1 MLSGKLGYMFTTNP
15 AAQRARLLRRG
26 LRLEYTTLGWNLV
39 GCVIVLIAAWN
50 ARSVALAGFGLD
62 SVIEIFASIVVV
74 WQLLGTATA
83 EQEHRAMRLIG
94 GAFMALAVYVFLQ
107 SSYVLATQAH
117 PDRSILGIAWLAI
130 TFVVMLL
137 LAAGKAR
144 TGTALDNEVL
154 RTEGRVTLIDAYLAG
169 AVLVGLV
176 INATLHWWWADPL
189 ASLIIV
195 YYGIREGREAW
206 HHA

>member
-1 MLSGKLGYMFTTNP
+1 MLSGKLGFMFTTNP
-15 AAQRARLLRRG
+15 ATQRARLLRRG
-26 LRLEYTTLGWNLV
+26 LRLEYTTLGWNVV

-62 SVIEIFASIVVV
+62 SVIEIFASLVVV
-74 WQLLGTATA
+74 WQLLGTASA
-83 EQEHRAMRLIG
+83 EREHRAMRLIG
-94 GAFMALAVYVFLQ
+94 GAFMALAVYVFVQ

-117 PDRSILGIAWLAI
+117 TDRSILGIAWLAV

-154 RTEGRVTLIDAYLAG
+154 CTGGRVTLIDAYLAG

-176 INATLHWWWADPL
+176 LNATLNWWWADPL

-195 YYGIREGREAW
+195 YYGIHEGRDAW
-206 HHA
+206 RHT

>member
-1 MLSGKLGYMFTTNP
+1 MFTTNP

-26 LRLEYTTLGWNLV
+26 LRLEYATLGWNVV

-62 SVIEIFASIVVV
+62 SAIEIFASVVV
-74 WQLLGTATA
+74 IWQLLGTATPDRGR
-83 EQEHRAMRLIG
+83 RAMHLIG
-94 GAFMALAVYVFLQ
+94 GAFIALAVYVLAQ
-107 SSYVLATQAH
+107 SSYVLTTQAH
-117 PDRSILGIAWLAI
+117 PDRSMLGIGWLAF
-130 TFVVMLL
+130 TFIVMLL

-154 RTEGRVTLIDAYLAG
+154 RIEGRVTLIDAYLAG
-169 AVLVGLV
+169 SVLIGLV
-176 INATLHWWWADPL
+176 LNAALHWWWADPL

-195 YYGIREGREAW
+195 YYGIREGRAAW

>member
-1 MLSGKLGYMFTTNP
+1 MFTTSP

-26 LRLEYTTLGWNLV
+26 LRLEYTTLGWNVV
-39 GCVIVLIAAWN
+39 GCVIVLVAAWQ

-62 SVIEIFASIVVV
+62 SVIEIFASVVVV

-83 EQEHRAMRLIG
+83 ARERRAMRLIG
-94 GAFMALAVYVFLQ
+94 GAFMALAVYVLAQ
-107 SSYVLATQAH
+107 SSYVLGTQAR

-130 TFVVMLL
+130 TFLVMLA
-137 LAAGKAR
+137 LAAGKTH
-144 TGTALDNEVL
+144 TGTTLDNEVL

-169 AVLVGLV
+169 SVLIGLV
-176 INATLHWWWADPL
+176 LNATVHWWWADPL

-206 HHA
+206 RHS